1 MYRHSLRKRVAFAFA
16 SCIAVLSVVWGVAFV
31 AAIRLSED
39 RVLTKQLEVAA
50 NSYPLL
56 TTNLRSYA
64 DIASLPASLQQWA
77 KTNPDPGLY
86 EFESDELHV
95 ALIATDQQQQLP
107 ASNQPQKVYVVF
119 DVAGI
124 EAASSEDWWL
134 LLLITGLVGTLGVLG
149 FGLGVLVMRRAIAPV
164 AELANAVAQIDLEQ
178 LSAEDYK
185 RIESGRF
192 GDDEVGVLAATIE
205 KTLQRI
211 SAFVTREREFTSSA
225 SHELRTPITVITGAL
240 ELLEQT
246 ELSAADAQALDR
258 VRRATLDMKTTIEMF
273 LCLARETDNGFDH
286 EQFQVTPLVR
296 QAIDLQRHLLNR
308 KLVDVDIEH
317 LDNPSVCGQ
326 QQAFAIAVNNLV
338 RNAFEHTH
346 TGQGPISILIK
357 AHQLLIT
364 NQRNHS
370 PYQTHHSHLQ
380 RNHGSL
386 PQSQDTDKRHSRT
399 EAASSHGYGLGLGI
413 VQRLCERNGWSF
425 TLLTDEQHVVA
436 CLSW

>member
-1 MYRHSLRKRVAFAFA
+1 MYKHSLRKRVAFAFA
-16 SCIAVLSVVWGVAFV
+16 SCVAVLSVAWGLAFF

-39 RVLTKQLEVAA
+39 RVLTQQLAVAA
-50 NSYPLL
+50 KSYPLL
-56 TTNLRSYA
+56 TTNLRGYD
-64 DIASLPASLQQWA
+64 DIASLPESLQDWA
-77 KTNPDPGLY
+77 QSNPAAGIY
-86 EFESDELHV
+86 EFEAEELHV
-95 ALIATDQQQQLP
+95 AVIPRGNEQPTGGTQQKN
-107 ASNQPQKVYVVF
+107 AFVVF

-134 LLLITGLVGTLGVLG
+134 LLVIAGVVGTLGVLG
-149 FGLGVLVMRRAIAPV
+149 FALGVVVMRRAVAPV
-164 AELANAVAQIDLEQ
+164 AELAKAVADIDLEH

-185 RIESGRF
+185 RIAAGRF
-192 GDDEVGVLAATIE
+192 GDDEVGVLAAAIE
-205 KTLQRI
+205 KNLERI
-211 SAFVTREREFTSSA
+211 SAFVTRERDFTSSA

-240 ELLEQT
+240 ELLEQS
-246 ELSAADAQALDR
+246 ELSASDVQTLDR

-273 LCLARETDNGFDH
+273 LCLARETNHRIDQQ
-286 EQFQVTPLVR
+286 QFLVTPLVR
-296 QAIDLQRHLLNR
+296 QAIELQRHLLNR

-357 AHQLLIT
+357 AQELLIT

-370 PYQTHHSHLQ
+370 THQTHHNHLQ
-380 RNHGSL
+380 RNHGPL
-386 PQSQDTDKRHSRT
+386 PQNQDTDERHSPA

-425 TLLTDEQHVVA
+425 SLLVDEQRVVA